1 LTLISHWRE
10 RWIQNKS
17 GVTVIVGV
25 NEAENQSI
33 LKKTAIRIASVM
45 SDYFNLKHANTEI
58 VSSVNPG
65 RMQT

>member
-25 NEAENQSI
+25 NEVDTQ
-33 LKKTAIRIASVM
+33 KTAIRIASVI
-45 SDYFNLKHANTEI
+45 SDYTSTKY
-58 VSSVNPG
+58 
-65 RMQT
+65 MQHKNK